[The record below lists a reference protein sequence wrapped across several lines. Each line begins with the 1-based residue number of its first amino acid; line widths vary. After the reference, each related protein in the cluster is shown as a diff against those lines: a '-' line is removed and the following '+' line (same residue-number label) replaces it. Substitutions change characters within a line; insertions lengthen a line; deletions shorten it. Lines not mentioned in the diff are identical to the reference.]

1 MSLARRAA
9 AVAGLRPYLFRRAPR
24 RCSWTHDVSATIEPD
39 VALKNATV
47 WLHLTVA
54 HQCARLIRGWSERPF
69 LGPG

>member
-1 MSLARRAA
+1 MPDLARGQIFS
-9 AVAGLRPYLFRRAPR
+9 VVSR

-47 WLHLTVA
+47 WLHLMVA

-69 LGPG
+69 PGVG